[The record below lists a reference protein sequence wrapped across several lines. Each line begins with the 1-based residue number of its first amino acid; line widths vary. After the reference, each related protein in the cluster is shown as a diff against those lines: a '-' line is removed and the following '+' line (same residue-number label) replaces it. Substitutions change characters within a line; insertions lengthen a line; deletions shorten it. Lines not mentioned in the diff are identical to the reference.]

1 MFLKLRTVHDKTMLL
16 NSKMITSVTFDADPE
31 HRTII
36 RLIDDAV
43 LTVIDGS
50 EAFKDINRDDG
61 WYKFGH
67 FDILSTP
74 GKTGGSL
81 EQTGT
86 ILNSYKIRKV
96 GKHNGKCIWNR
107 RYL

>member
-16 NSKMITSVTFDADPE
+16 NSKMITSVTFDSDPE

-61 WYKFGH
+61 
-67 FDILSTP
+67 
-74 GKTGGSL
+74 
-81 EQTGT
+81 
-86 ILNSYKIRKV
+86 
-96 GKHNGKCIWNR
+96 
-107 RYL
+107 